1 MKRAFLILGI
11 VVVCFLGWSYFR
23 LTELN
28 KTDPRVYTYSDAEAR
43 QIYAIGILMAGFGY
57 LFSPEAAKE
66 HFGLMIERQGKS
78 IADMKSGYFQNS
90 SVVLRAKEKACD
102 SRSVQPL
109 RWNMSSYEIKFEY
122 HLYAEARIA
131 LALNGG
137 RLDCSSGVPTI
148 YVDITYPRYS
158 MATFLQIQGV
168 PLIQIQEGL
177 FYELIDRGWYFPY
190 TARYVISRQS

>member
-1 MKRAFLILGI
+1 
-11 VVVCFLGWSYFR
+11 
-23 LTELN
+23 
-28 KTDPRVYTYSDAEAR
+28 
-43 QIYAIGILMAGFGY
+43 
-57 LFSPEAAKE
+57 
-66 HFGLMIERQGKS
+66 
-78 IADMKSGYFQNS
+78 
-90 SVVLRAKEKACD
+90 
-102 SRSVQPL
+102 
-109 RWNMSSYEIKFEY
+109 MSSYEIKFEY

-137 RLDCSSGVPTI
+137 HLDCSSGVPTI

-158 MATFLQIQGV
+158 MATFLKIQGV